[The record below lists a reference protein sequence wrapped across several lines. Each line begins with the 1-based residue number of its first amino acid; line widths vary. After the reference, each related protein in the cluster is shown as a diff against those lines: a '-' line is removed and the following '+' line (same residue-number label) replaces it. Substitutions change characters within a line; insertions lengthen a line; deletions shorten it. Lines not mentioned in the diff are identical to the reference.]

1 MPDSFL
7 KLVSANSTFKLS
19 DFPKPTSKQVT
30 STETN
35 AENVEETR
43 EKYPSGKSSSLF
55 EQPQLPVDEF
65 VFDSLSS
72 EGKID
77 LNCSAC
83 DGGSRYCYFVGE
95 ELSFEDIE
103 YTRAWR
109 KKY

>member
-1 MPDSFL
+1 MSDSFL

-30 STETN
+30 STEII

-65 VFDSLSS
+65 VFDSSIS
-72 EGKID
+72 EGEID
-77 LNCSAC
+77 LNCNAC
-83 DGGSRYCYFVGE
+83 DEGSRYCYCVEE
-95 ELSFEDIE
+95 ELSFEDIK

-109 KKY
+109 KIY